1 MRALRDASD
10 IVNGGSGK
18 VGHEFV
24 SDGSMWFG
32 QNADPGNTDET
43 AKFPSTVALIW
54 RWTGDNGFRD
64 EMYDFAVRNMRYVVR
79 ELDDDGDGWPE
90 GLGNVE
96 RTRAWAPRSSTTR
109 VYFIRGLYDLADMAH
124 SKHDGR
130 TQAWAA
136 NLARDLQ
143 RRFEG
148 AWWMDERGPAR
159 RLARRE
165 QRADPAE
172 ALDHGHSDGG
182 RADGEPPGGPGPHDV
197 RSRHALARPARDG
210 LLQRRRAALQPRPL
224 PHRLRGRA
232 DGARASGRSSA

>member
-96 RTRAWAPRSSTTR
+96 RTGMGPEKLDNS

-136 NLARDLQ
+136 NLARELYS
-143 RRFEG
+143 G
-148 AWWMDERGPAR
+148 ASRPTGGWRTRAPAR
-159 RLARRE
+159 RLARRDNE
-165 QRADPAE
+165 KIQQQHWITVTPMEAE
-172 ALDHGHSDGG
+172 LTVN
-182 RADGEPPGGPGPHDV
+182 RPGGPRPHDV
-197 RSRHALARPARDG
+197 RSRHAARSPFTRRTASAASRPYNRGLFHTACEGGPTAPAR
-210 LLQRRRAALQPRPL
+210 
-224 PHRLRGRA
+224 
-232 DGARASGRSSA
+232 GRSSA